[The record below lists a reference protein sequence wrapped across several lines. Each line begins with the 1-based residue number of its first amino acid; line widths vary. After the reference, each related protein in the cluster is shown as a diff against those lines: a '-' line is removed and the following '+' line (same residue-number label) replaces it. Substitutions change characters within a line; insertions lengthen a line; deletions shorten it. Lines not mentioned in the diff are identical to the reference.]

1 MTPGEFVSKPLVY
14 IIDDD
19 LRVLNAMEVV
29 LRSKYQVRCFTRAPL
44 AIEVMSPHVRAVILD
59 IKMPEMD
66 GFTAFREIRKKFAS
80 LPIIFNAAYQDMEQA
95 ELVNYKYGPYGYVPK
110 GAHVREFIALIER
123 AVAEPQSQTS

>member
-1 MTPGEFVSKPLVY
+1 MTKALVY

-29 LRSKYQVRCFTRAPL
+29 LRSKYQVRCFTRAAL
-44 AIEVMSPHVRAVILD
+44 AIEIMGPQVRVVILD

-80 LPIIFNAAYQDMEQA
+80 LPIIFNASYQDVEQEA
-95 ELVNYKYGPYGYVPK
+95 LVNYKYGPYGYVPK
-110 GAHVREFIALIER
+110 GSHVREFIAMIDR
-123 AVAEPQSQTS
+123 AVAEPQTQTA